1 MKVGS
6 RCSSS
11 TLLKADAAKRL
22 RTMFFAS
29 RAPDS
34 AIQGILAW
42 LLKYEALLAVLSNRE
57 SNEDIA
63 VALRPLASLAAL
75 AKKAVRYELNTAEVP
90 L

>member
-1 MKVGS
+1 
-6 RCSSS
+6 
-11 TLLKADAAKRL
+11 
-22 RTMFFAS
+22 MFFAS